1 MGANRGKS
9 ESPQEPPAKSTSAGL
24 LLGARIRVVAR
35 RGYVLEGTCLDVWRL
50 RQGGL
55 AVKIKPDDGSAPREV
70 TTLEPPVILGLPKSR
85 RL

>member
-1 MGANRGKS
+1 
-9 ESPQEPPAKSTSAGL
+9 
-24 LLGARIRVVAR
+24 VVAR